1 MATSSIFAN
10 FDISDPKKARAFVKA
25 LEESART
32 CQGKNP
38 HKKTLVTN
46 PRQVKKLFQSLS
58 SEN

>member
-25 LEESART
+25 LEKSAQT
-32 CQGKNP
+32 CQEKNP
-38 HKKTLVTN
+38 RKKTLVTN